1 MSYYNNFIKR
11 NNNDESNNVNILL
24 LFMVQVRP
32 RPCSD
37 LSFGETFKYTNNF
50 TVFVRLNLQ
59 TVIYDTD
66 TLSMIRLNCN
76 IIDSLMCPSFGM

>member
-1 MSYYNNFIKR
+1 MSYYNNLIKR
-11 NNNDESNNVNILL
+11 NNNNDESNNVNILL

-37 LSFGETFKYTNNF
+37 WNLSKYTNNF
-50 TVFVRLNLQ
+50 TVFLRLNLQ